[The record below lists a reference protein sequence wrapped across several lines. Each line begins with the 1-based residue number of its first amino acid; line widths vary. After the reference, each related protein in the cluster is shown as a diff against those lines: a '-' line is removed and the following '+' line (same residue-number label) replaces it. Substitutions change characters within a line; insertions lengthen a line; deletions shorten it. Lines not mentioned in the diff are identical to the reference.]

1 MKRILDLLA
10 PSYLGFA
17 LSHFANIS
25 YDQWEFYYIIIPF
38 FILVKL
44 SKFNRNVENKNDRG

>member
-1 MKRILDLLA
+1 MKGILDLLA

-17 LSHFANIS
+17 LSHFANIN

-44 SKFNRNVENKNDRG
+44 SKFNRNDEDNRG